1 MKRLLLVLAISIV
14 ALLGSV
20 AHAQVMEVSA
30 YTHTGGVMAN
40 GEYPYVGAVAS
51 DDLPLG
57 THVLING
64 REYVV
69 ADRFGGHS
77 GAIDIFVDTY
87 EEAIEFGR
95 QWLDVIVL

>member
-1 MKRLLLVLAISIV
+1 MKRLLLVLAISIL

-20 AHAQVMEVSA
+20 AHAQVME
-30 YTHTGGVMAN
+30 VMAN

-69 ADRFGGHS
+69 ADRFGGGYS
-77 GAIDIFVDTY
+77 GTIDIFVDTY

>member
-1 MKRLLLVLAISIV
+1 MKRLLLVLAISIL

-51 DDLPLG
+51 DDLP
-57 THVLING
+57 G

-69 ADRFGGHS
+69 ADRFGGGHS